1 MEECEMVSQSQILE
15 MGWTKKLIQDFLPE
29 PTLKTN
35 PIYKCASP
43 MKLWQKEQVLFIM
56 QQPEFKTA
64 MEKSSQRKKVS
75 ETATATKREKMKQ
88 LAKNNATE
96 ISIKYVED
104 EQLVHNAI
112 ANAYERYRLY
122 HEFGYKTERDFW
134 SADDETIRCWVVNY
148 IRHKLT
154 KYDKR
159 VQDFEGKVGKKEAYI
174 LFQNMLMDRIG
185 EVYPKYKGECE
196 KQKKTVEIFN
206 DDYNWQAS

>member
-1 MEECEMVSQSQILE
+1 MVKVEKPEMVSQGQILE

-35 PIYKCASP
+35 PKYKCASP

-64 MEKSSQRKKVS
+64 MEKSSQRKKAS
-75 ETATATKREKMKQ
+75 ETATAMKREKLKQ
-88 LAKNNATE
+88 LATKNATE
-96 ISIKYVED
+96 ISIKHLED

-112 ANAYERYRLY
+112 SNAYERYRQY
-122 HEFGYKTERDFW
+122 HEFGYKTGKDFW
-134 SADDETIRCWVVNY
+134 SADDETIRRWVVNY

-159 VQDFEGKVGKKEAYI
+159 IQDFERKVGKKEAYI
-174 LFQNMLMDRIG
+174 IFQNTLMDRIS
-185 EVYPKYKGECE
+185 EVYPKYKDECE
-196 KQKKTVEIFN
+196 NQKKTIEMFN
-206 DDYNWQAS
+206 DDYY